1 MPSLTIKN
9 IPDSIFKKL
18 KTKAQRN
25 RRSLNSE
32 ILNCLESSVGN
43 RKINVEELLKKAR
56 GLRSGINFTIKDK
69 EISRLKK
76 SSRP

>member
-9 IPDSIFKKL
+9 IPDRIFKKL